1 MTFNE
6 DGKNNKM
13 HKVTP
18 VVRWIMFLPAVTW
31 MIFIFY
37 MSAQTGGESGSLS
50 ERITRPVIDLLDH
63 IFNYGEHYAVAF
75 DRMEFVIR
83 KCAHMTEYAI
93 LFLLIFFP
101 LKRCAGVSWKAY
113 MVGMIIAVIYAGSD
127 EVHQYFV
134 AGRHGCISDVLIDSA
149 GAVTAAVLTALASNK
164 KTILAAVCI
173 VLCGVTGVL
182 IYV

>member
-1 MTFNE
+1 MAFNE

-13 HKVTP
+13 HKATP
-18 VVRWIMFLPAVTW
+18 VVRWIMFLPAVAW

-75 DRMEFVIR
+75 DRMEF
-83 KCAHMTEYAI
+83 I

-101 LKRCAGVSWKAY
+101 LKKCGGVSWKAY

-134 AGRHGCISDVLIDSA
+134 EGRHGCISDVLIDSA
-149 GAVTAAVLTALASNK
+149 GALTAAVLTALASNK

>member
-1 MTFNE
+1 MAFNE

-13 HKVTP
+13 HKAIP
-18 VVRWIMFLPAVTW
+18 VVRWIMFLPAMTW

-75 DRMEFVIR
+75 DRMEFIIR

-101 LKRCAGVSWKAY
+101 LKKC
-113 MVGMIIAVIYAGSD
+113 AVIYAGSD

-134 AGRHGCISDVLIDSA
+134 GGRHGCMSDVLIDSA

>member
-1 MTFNE
+1 MAFDE

-13 HKVTP
+13 HKATP

-75 DRMEFVIR
+75 D
-83 KCAHMTEYAI
+83 KKEYAI